1 MKESSRAAAAAP
13 HADDNA
19 AVGPP
24 FSIGD
29 HVFANDQAPGDYRRR
44 TGIITEIGPG
54 TLEFRVEFEDGRQP
68 TTGYLQSEWLSRMS
82 RPRAL

>member
-13 HADDNA
+13 HANDNA
-19 AVGPP
+19 AVRPG

-29 HVFANDQAPGDYRRR
+29 HVLANDQAPGDYRRR
-44 TGIITEIGPG
+44 NGIITEIGPG

-68 TTGYLQSEWLSRMS
+68 TTGYLQSEWLYRMNRSRG
-82 RPRAL
+82 L

>member
-19 AVGPP
+19 AVGPA

-29 HVFANDQAPGDYRRR
+29 PVLANDQAPGDYRRR

-68 TTGYLQSEWLSRMS
+68 TTGYLRSDWLSRMS